1 MRRLLATLAAL
12 ALTIIYA
19 PTASAARVVA
29 GGLTLADAHGIL
41 ELAHARWPGMPC
53 AGVTY
58 ARVPARTMRGMKVA
72 LDANRRCT
80 ILFNAGARQSATRWC
95 HALYA
100 VYGSLAAGSPAS
112 PWPYDCTLA
121 VGPRPTRPRLVS
133 VPGLS
138 AEVVQRAHRV
148 ADAHWTG
155 TGCTGREQL
164 RWATP
169 AQLAAGSGGE
179 PGADLITL
187 GMARPR
193 DPRCVMFLNASVSGW
208 TPVELCTVIEH
219 EFGHLKGLGHVPK
232 VDPVM
237 AAIGARSADC
247 EAAFAADAP
256 AA

>member
-58 ARVPARTMRGMKVA
+58 ARVPARPTRGMKGAV
-72 LDANRRCT
+72 DANRRCT

-112 PWPYDCTLA
+112 AWPYDCTLA
-121 VGPRPTRPRLVS
+121 VGPRPTRPR
-133 VPGLS
+133 
-138 AEVVQRAHRV
+138 
-148 ADAHWTG
+148 
-155 TGCTGREQL
+155 
-164 RWATP
+164 
-169 AQLAAGSGGE
+169 
-179 PGADLITL
+179 
-187 GMARPR
+187 
-193 DPRCVMFLNASVSGW
+193 
-208 TPVELCTVIEH
+208 
-219 EFGHLKGLGHVPK
+219 
-232 VDPVM
+232 
-237 AAIGARSADC
+237 ARSG
-247 EAAFAADAP
+247 P
-256 AA
+256 AEGRGGGQR